1 MKTKDIIDAPE
12 ILFHLREK
20 IQAKRKVK
28 RVGYSWF
35 KSESYSCVLSY
46 IVVAKCVTRKLG
58 RQNMEN
64 ILYDRGHRMLSRH
77 YKYNCNKTQY
87 SGKKRLAGP
96 INAVNNYFLVC
107 EAIFEWNGNKQPSD
121 PRASLLLTVEKAI
134 FCNYKYKD
142 EDVDQED
149 G

>member
-1 MKTKDIIDAPE
+1 M
-12 ILFHLREK
+12 REK
-20 IQAKRKVK
+20 IQAKRKIK

-107 EAIFEWNGNKQPSD
+107 EAIFE
-121 PRASLLLTVEKAI
+121 
-134 FCNYKYKD
+134 
-142 EDVDQED
+142 
-149 G
+149 